1 MTDTPLNFKDLEV
14 GEVYL
19 SEYVRSEK
27 LLPGRFEFT
36 VKELFVN
43 KARIVFIFP
52 IRRGT
57 IKGDEPAIFE
67 QNTETKA

>member
-14 GEVYL
+14 GKVYL

-36 VKELFVN
+36 VKECL
-43 KARIVFIFP
+43 
-52 IRRGT
+52 
-57 IKGDEPAIFE
+57 
-67 QNTETKA
+67 